1 MRAQREIGWEPRPC
15 ALEDRRL
22 DSVTRCATIEEAA
35 SGSPGPFSWVV
46 PPVRNWNTRLAAEMR
61 DGHQTATSLARH
73 PPRCT
78 ARARALGSS
87 PRQRSASA
95 AWTAICFSE
104 NGRTSVRR
112 MPRRQYPASSPGA
125 AALDSAVGS
134 RPIRPERLPHS
145 AHWGTFTARW
155 DGTELRSSHTR
166 PIQRRRRSSAI
177 SSARCGT
184 LRASESPRSGVTGS
198 IMGPVRSAAPW
209 AIARST
215 SAGSGAP
222 DRLCG
227 VGRLYRPPH
236 DLAEPVSPDVPRGRP
251 RHSGN
256 RNCDALHRRHRL
268 HHPSNGF
275 YATVKRKERAR
286 GATP

>member
-1 MRAQREIGWEPRPC
+1 MLPAIPLIDARSDALIAADPAAVRAQREIGWEPRPC
-15 ALEDRRL
+15 ALDDRRL

-155 DGTELRSSHTR
+155 DGTELLGRAT
-166 PIQRRRRSSAI
+166 PGRSSAV
-177 SSARCGT
+177 ADPRQFRR
-184 LRASESPRSGVTGS
+184 RA
-198 IMGPVRSAAPW
+198 AAPC
-209 AIARST
+209 AHPKARDP
-215 SAGSGAP
+215 A
-222 DRLCG
+222 
-227 VGRLYRPPH
+227 
-236 DLAEPVSPDVPRGRP
+236 
-251 RHSGN
+251 
-256 RNCDALHRRHRL
+256 
-268 HHPSNGF
+268 
-275 YATVKRKERAR
+275 
-286 GATP
+286 

>member
-1 MRAQREIGWEPRPC
+1 MRETLARVEFRGSRGQMLPAIPLIDARSDALIAADPAAVRAQREIGWEPRPC

-125 AALDSAVGS
+125 AALDW
-134 RPIRPERLPHS
+134 RLVHAPF
-145 AHWGTFTARW
+145 GRRGCRTARI
-155 DGTELRSSHTR
+155 GAPS
-166 PIQRRRRSSAI
+166 RRVGMAPSFGRATPGRSSAV
-177 SSARCGT
+177 ADPRQFRR
-184 LRASESPRSGVTGS
+184 RA
-198 IMGPVRSAAPW
+198 AAPC
-209 AIARST
+209 AHPKARDP
-215 SAGSGAP
+215 A
-222 DRLCG
+222 
-227 VGRLYRPPH
+227 
-236 DLAEPVSPDVPRGRP
+236 
-251 RHSGN
+251 
-256 RNCDALHRRHRL
+256 
-268 HHPSNGF
+268 
-275 YATVKRKERAR
+275 
-286 GATP
+286 